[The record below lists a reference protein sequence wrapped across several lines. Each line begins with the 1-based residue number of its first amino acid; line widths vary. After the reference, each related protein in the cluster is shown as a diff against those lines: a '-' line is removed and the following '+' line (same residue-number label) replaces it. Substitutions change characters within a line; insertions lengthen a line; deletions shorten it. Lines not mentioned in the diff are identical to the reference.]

1 MINKYIE
8 LHERLMDLICRY
20 HNMHIRFLNRPTI
33 HTEKDLVKIMM
44 ELGKLVRE
52 IKKNNLEMRK
62 QMQQQVYEKKKI
74 IAAKKEEKRLR
85 KLQNGNN
92 K

>member
-8 LHERLMDLICRY
+8 LHEQLMNLICRY
-20 HNMHIRFLNRPTI
+20 HNMHIRFLNRPTV
-33 HTEKDLVKIMM
+33 HTERDLITLTM

-62 QMQQQVYEKKKI
+62 KMQQQVYEKKRL

-85 KLQNGNN
+85 KLQNDNN